1 MGVARMFQRVGHTE
15 SHRGYSPDCHLN
27 IVGCLLTKRLTKGG
41 GGHMHPRTPLATLL
55 NYILQLFNLY
65 HVMFHSVCFHSFFED
80 KNVSPQCAK
89 TTNFQACFLARC
101 NYDTLAQKSFSP
113 IPSRAF
119 QRIIYLYF
127 DLLLPG
133 STESRQKKREP
144 FDPEAE
150 SK

>member
-1 MGVARMFQRVGHTE
+1 M
-15 SHRGYSPDCHLN
+15 SPEYRRLFAYKKAY
-27 IVGCLLTKRLTKGG
+27 KRGG
-41 GGHMHPRTPLATLL
+41 GYMHSRTPLATLL

-101 NYDTLAQKSFSP
+101 NYDTLAQKSVSL

-133 STESRQKKREP
+133 STESRQKKRVS

-150 SK
+150 VVVDPRGDSRVDPQITLTML